1 MTGYNIR
8 TAYRSG
14 LEFIRLTFIRIR
26 TECRVGVCI
35 GTGKNGISEIIEEMS
50 ETGYVKKT
58 AFPDRIGIHGRT
70 GFVFLFS
77 RKWNQNDMAAR
88 GSEDNEKKVR
98 KNGGRLV

>member
-1 MTGYNIR
+1 M
-8 TAYRSG
+8 
-14 LEFIRLTFIRIR
+14 EFIRLTFIRIR
-26 TECRVGVCI
+26 TECSVGVCI

-58 AFPDRIGIHGRT
+58 AFPDGTGIYGRT

>member
-1 MTGYNIR
+1 M
-8 TAYRSG
+8 
-14 LEFIRLTFIRIR
+14 EFIRLTFIRIR
-26 TECRVGVCI
+26 TECSVGVCI
-35 GTGKNGISEIIEEMS
+35 GTGKNGISEIIAEMP
-50 ETGYVKKT
+50 ETGYIKKT
-58 AFPDRIGIHGRT
+58 AFPDRIGIYGRT

>member
-1 MTGYNIR
+1 MTGCNIR

-14 LEFIRLTFIRIR
+14 WEFIRLTFIRIR
-26 TECRVGVCI
+26 TECSVGVCI
-35 GTGKNGISEIIEEMS
+35 GTGKNGISEIIAEMP

-58 AFPDRIGIHGRT
+58 AFPDRIGIYGSA

-88 GSEDNEKKVR
+88 DSGDK
-98 KNGGRLV
+98 G

>member
-1 MTGYNIR
+1 M
-8 TAYRSG
+8 
-14 LEFIRLTFIRIR
+14 EFIRLTFIRIR

-35 GTGKNGISEIIEEMS
+35 GTGKNGISEIIEKML

-58 AFPDRIGIHGRT
+58 TFSDGIGIYGRT

>member
-1 MTGYNIR
+1 M
-8 TAYRSG
+8 
-14 LEFIRLTFIRIR
+14 EFIRLTFIRIR
-26 TECRVGVCI
+26 TECRVGVYI
-35 GTGKNGISEIIEEMS
+35 RTGKNGISEIIVEIS
-50 ETGYVKKT
+50 ETGYIKKT
-58 AFPDRIGIHGRT
+58 AFPDRIGIYGSA

>member
-1 MTGYNIR
+1 MY
-8 TAYRSG
+8 A
-14 LEFIRLTFIRIR
+14 LEL
-26 TECRVGVCI
+26 E
-35 GTGKNGISEIIEEMS
+35 KNGISEIIEKML

-58 AFPDRIGIHGRT
+58 TFSDGIGIYGRT

>member
-1 MTGYNIR
+1 M
-8 TAYRSG
+8 
-14 LEFIRLTFIRIR
+14 
-26 TECRVGVCI
+26 GVCI
-35 GTGKNGISEIIEEMS
+35 GTGKNGISEIIAEMP
-50 ETGYVKKT
+50 ETGYIKKT
-58 AFPDRIGIHGRT
+58 AFPDRIGIYGRT

>member
-1 MTGYNIR
+1 M
-8 TAYRSG
+8 
-14 LEFIRLTFIRIR
+14 
-26 TECRVGVCI
+26 GVCI
-35 GTGKNGISEIIEEMS
+35 ETGKNGISEIIEEMS

-58 AFPDRIGIHGRT
+58 AFSDGTGIYGRT

>member
-1 MTGYNIR
+1 M
-8 TAYRSG
+8 
-14 LEFIRLTFIRIR
+14 
-26 TECRVGVCI
+26 GVCI
-35 GTGKNGISEIIEEMS
+35 RAGKNGISEIIEEIP

-58 AFPDRIGIHGRT
+58 AFPDRTGIHGRT

>member
-1 MTGYNIR
+1 M
-8 TAYRSG
+8 
-14 LEFIRLTFIRIR
+14 EFIRLTFIRIR
-26 TECRVGVCI
+26 IECRVGVCI
-35 GTGKNGISEIIEEMS
+35 RAGKNGISEIIEEMS

-58 AFPDRIGIHGRT
+58 AFLDGTGIYGRA
-70 GFVFLFS
+70 GFIFLFS

>member
-1 MTGYNIR
+1 M
-8 TAYRSG
+8 
-14 LEFIRLTFIRIR
+14 
-26 TECRVGVCI
+26 GVYI
-35 GTGKNGISEIIEEMS
+35 GAGKNGISEIIEEMS

-58 AFPDRIGIHGRT
+58 AFPDRIGIYGSA

-88 GSEDNEKKVR
+88 GSGDNEKKVR

>member
-1 MTGYNIR
+1 M
-8 TAYRSG
+8 
-14 LEFIRLTFIRIR
+14 
-26 TECRVGVCI
+26 GVCI

-50 ETGYVKKT
+50 EAGYVKKT
-58 AFPDRIGIHGRT
+58 AFPDGTGIYGSA